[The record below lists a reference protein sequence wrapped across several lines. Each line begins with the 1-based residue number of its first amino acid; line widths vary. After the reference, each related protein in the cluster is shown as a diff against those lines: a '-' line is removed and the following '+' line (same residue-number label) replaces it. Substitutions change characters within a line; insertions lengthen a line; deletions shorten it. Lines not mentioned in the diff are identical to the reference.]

1 MKLFNTTPANV
12 KNERW
17 YGAYTNSG
25 LNAWSST
32 PTDITPYFITLP
44 MHLRLQLEEQGID
57 ILGNNFTV
65 AAELLTN
72 KKGQTFFRIN
82 HIKVREEY
90 TLKIPLPVDELAK
103 VGCTAT
109 CVLTLSFGSET
120 MSMNIGSNT
129 TVSDLEEFKT
139 NCIIKALENN
149 MDINNIDSVVDK
161 AILNLNGLV
170 LAPSTTV
177 TNVLPFDPDED
188 WDDDEDE
195 EDFWDDEDEYDED
208 DEEETYYDDEEEDEL
223 EEDEL
228 EEELETA
235 DNVYN

>member
-1 MKLFNTTPANV
+1 MKLFDTTPANV

-17 YGAYTNSG
+17 YGAYTNSE

-65 AAELLTN
+65 AAELLIN

-82 HIKVREEY
+82 RIKVREEY
-90 TLKIPLPVDELAK
+90 TLKVPLPVDELAK
-103 VGCTAT
+103 VECTAT
-109 CVLTLSFGSET
+109 CVLTISFGSET

-149 MDINNIDSVVDK
+149 MDINNLDSVVDK

-170 LAPSTTV
+170 LAPSAAV
-177 TNVLPFDPDED
+177 TNVLPFNPDEDWDED
-188 WDDDEDE
+188 WDDDED
-195 EDFWDDEDEYDED
+195 DFWDDEDD
-208 DEEETYYDDEEEDEL
+208 DEEEIYYDDE
-223 EEDEL
+223 EL